1 MKTISLMKATPLT
14 QQKLELSTV
23 SRLLI
28 NIYENPGEVKYHSIR
43 KSNHSIQQKLVS
55 DHSFSLL
62 KHAGF
67 QEDADSMTYSNSI
80 HTELVLGLVE
90 SAVAAVDLKLEEEYK
105 KEQLDALTETFHSRC
120 EGSSASRCR
129 EDLLEICSVLDS
141 IAQHPGRWK
150 HKQLNTS
157 TCKILRENPCSLKLL
172 ECAGFVDDG
181 NSVTF
186 KDCSPEHLKHV
197 SDFALRIIRL
207 CNEGTPLPDSSSCQD
222 FTEAEETHL
231 ETPVDQ
237 SESIREIVAHYEKLL
252 EGSYAQRCRDD
263 LQSIKSIVDGIKR
276 NPDRFKNKPLNRSS
290 QNGLQHSQLNLD
302 FLRFAGFAVDD
313 QGCLTFRDSD
323 SLETA
328 SCLIENLLTEE
339 VEETQNEFSHAA
351 DSSRCQD
358 FTEAEETD
366 LETPVDQSESIREIV
381 AHYEKL
387 LEGSYAQ
394 RCRDDLQ
401 SIKSIVDGIK
411 RNPDRFKNKPL
422 NRSSQNGLQ
431 HSQLN
436 LDFLRFAGFAVDDQ
450 GCLTFRNSD
459 SLETASCL
467 IENLLTEEVE
477 ETQNEFSH
485 AADSSSDRNVQKGP
499 TLRRVLLHTIRF
511 TQSSVASNFRDGQP
525 LEALV
530 EKLRNGMSTDDLP
543 PIRVVE
549 QMGLLW
555 SLDNRRLHCMKEA
568 FPERRHRDKTILV
581 QMETCSKATV
591 RREFLS
597 KFTTGT
603 DIVKRCPPGNSRP
616 KAKSKGGR

>member
-14 QQKLELSTV
+14 QQELELSTV
-23 SRLLI
+23 RKLLI
-28 NIYENPGEVKYHSIR
+28 NIYENPGEVKYHRIR
-43 KSNHSIQQKLVS
+43 KNNHSIQQKLVS

-186 KDCSPEHLKHV
+186 KDCSPEHLKYV

-207 CNEGTPLPDSSSCQD
+207 CNESASLADSSSCQD
-222 FTEAEETHL
+222 FTEAEETFDL

-237 SESIREIVAHYEKLL
+237 SESIRQVVAHYEKLL

-290 QNGLQHSQLNLD
+290 QNGLEHSQLNLD
-302 FLRFAGFAVDD
+302 FLRFAGFV
-313 QGCLTFRDSD
+313 
-323 SLETA
+323 
-328 SCLIENLLTEE
+328 
-339 VEETQNEFSHAA
+339 
-351 DSSRCQD
+351 
-358 FTEAEETD
+358 
-366 LETPVDQSESIREIV
+366 
-381 AHYEKL
+381 
-387 LEGSYAQ
+387 
-394 RCRDDLQ
+394 
-401 SIKSIVDGIK
+401 
-411 RNPDRFKNKPL
+411 
-422 NRSSQNGLQ
+422 
-431 HSQLN
+431 
-436 LDFLRFAGFAVDDQ
+436 VDDQ

-467 IENLLTEEVE
+467 IENLLAEEVE
-477 ETQNEFSH
+477 ETQSEFSQ
-485 AADSSSDRNVQKGP
+485 APDSSSDRNLQKGP
-499 TLRRVLLHTIRF
+499 ALRRMLLHTIRF
-511 TQSSVASNFRDGQP
+511 TQSSVASNFKDGQP

-530 EKLRNGMSTDDLP
+530 EKLRNGMSTDELP

-555 SLDNRRLHCMKEA
+555 SLDNRRLHCMREA
-568 FPERRHRDKTILV
+568 FPERRHPDKTILV

-591 RREFLS
+591 RKEFLS

-616 KAKSKGGR
+616 KAKSKGAR